1 MVFRLQDDGILKFS
15 NSVNSNSF
23 VDSQIQISFRDSF
36 EFLKCYYPRVIVP
49 LLFIHSLF
57 ARSLFR
63 LQEYMG

>member
-36 EFLKCYYPRVIVP
+36 EFLKCY
-49 LLFIHSLF
+49 
-57 ARSLFR
+57 
-63 LQEYMG
+63 